1 MSLWRR
7 IRDEVA
13 GAWRSVGYD
22 LGRRTPGTA
31 GSPGEPDVTSTGMTT
46 FPGSLIDLPSSPPRT
61 DARPPRRFVAVTAF
75 CLLALLGAAG
85 SYLIATSIFSSPRGV
100 VPEAVRQPAAQR
112 PIPVDQAEE
121 DRTDPGTGSGA
132 PTTSASAS
140 PSAPAPGG
148 TTTAGVGRTTA
159 TGTAPRTG
167 TAPAS
172 AADPAVPATS
182 RHPRPVAV
190 APEKTSRT
198 GTPCGTC
205 HTPPVPTPTAPSP
218 AGPIGPAGPTGS
230 TGSPTGASPSPSGPV
245 TPAQPSGSPGTSPDP
260 GASGKPG
267 ASAGPSP
274 STGGNGHHHRR
285 SHRN

>member
-1 MSLWRR
+1 MSLWPR

-22 LGRRTPGTA
+22 LGRRTPGA
-31 GSPGEPDVTSTGMTT
+31 AASPGDPDVTSTGMTT

-112 PIPVDQAEE
+112 PIPVDQTVPG
-121 DRTDPGTGSGA
+121 TDPTAPAATRNASPAAPPMGEASTGGTGSTAATGNA
-132 PTTSASAS
+132 PTAGKAPASAS
-140 PSAPAPGG
+140 G
-148 TTTAGVGRTTA
+148 
-159 TGTAPRTG
+159 
-167 TAPAS
+167 PAS
-172 AADPAVPATS
+172 AADPAIPATS

-190 APEKTSRT
+190 APEKTRRT

-218 AGPIGPAGPTGS
+218 AGPAGPTGPI
-230 TGSPTGASPSPSGPV
+230 GPPTGASPSPSGPG
-245 TPAQPSGSPGTSPDP
+245 TPAQPSGNPDTSPDP
-260 GASGKPG
+260 GTSGKP
-267 ASAGPSP
+267 SASP
-274 STGGNGHHHRR
+274 SQSPSSGGGGHHHRR
-285 SHRN
+285 SHLN